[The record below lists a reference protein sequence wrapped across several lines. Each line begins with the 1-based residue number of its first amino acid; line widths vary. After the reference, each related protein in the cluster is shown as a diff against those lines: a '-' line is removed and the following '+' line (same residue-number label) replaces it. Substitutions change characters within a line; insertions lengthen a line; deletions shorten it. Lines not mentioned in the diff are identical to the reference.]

1 MKAKLFNS
9 IRMKLLVALLLS
21 LFATVVTDL
30 VVFGGIYAVRY
41 AMIEERMEDK
51 LEDSTHKEKQRIDA
65 GETAAEK
72 NTQASNGKTTSNGK
86 TFGQKNQYDPNEYVA
101 DRDKTYKFTVKI
113 RHFGFMTPYIWLD
126 GILILALSA
135 VFFLTYYV
143 AFTNQIIVYFRE
155 IQDAINRIE
164 QGDFETVLSVRGDSE
179 LAALAESINEMKYA
193 LKESYESERQ
203 AEKVKNEL
211 ITNVAHDL
219 RTPLTSVLGYLE
231 LLHRNE
237 YHDDATRQKYTD
249 TAYQKAKTLQVL
261 INELFDYT
269 RFQKGKVKLELTP
282 LDITM
287 FLEQLLDEFQIR
299 MEEEHLACV
308 VEIPKQPIMI
318 EGDGEKLARAFSNL
332 LTNAVKY
339 GADGKQIKVSL
350 IELEDQVY
358 ISFTNYGK
366 VIPQENLPYVF
377 DKFYRV
383 EQSRNAKTGGTGLG
397 LAIAKNIVLMHNG
410 EISAKSDEKGTVFTV
425 CLPKQGKDGAV
436 AGQNTKKTSP
446 KSAQVHR
453 LFAKKPV
460 QGSEQEQQ

>member
-9 IRMKLLVALLLS
+9 IRMKLLVALILS
-21 LFATVVTDL
+21 LLATIATDVVI
-30 VVFGGIYAVRY
+30 FGGIYAVRY
-41 AMIEERMEDK
+41 AMMEEKMEDK
-51 LEDSTHKEKQRIDA
+51 LQNPIRNDKQLKNNS
-65 GETAAEK
+65 ETGTDQEAQITNEK
-72 NTQASNGKTTSNGK
+72 N
-86 TFGQKNQYDPNEYVA
+86 FGQKNQYDPNEYIE

-126 GILILALSA
+126 GLIILALSG
-135 VFFLTYYV
+135 VFFLAYYV

-155 IQDAINRIE
+155 IQEAIYHIE
-164 QGDFETVLSVRGDSE
+164 HGDFETVLSVRGDSE
-179 LAALAESINEMKYA
+179 LSALAESINEMKYA

-203 AEKVKNEL
+203 AEKVKNDL

-219 RTPLTSVLGYLE
+219 RTPLTSVIGYLE
-231 LLHRNE
+231 LLHQNE

-249 TAYQKAKTLQVL
+249 TAYQKARTLQVL

-269 RFQKGKVKLELTP
+269 RFQKGKVKLDLMP

-287 FLEQLLDEFQIR
+287 FLEQLLDEFKIR
-299 MEEEHLACV
+299 MEEEHLECIAD
-308 VEIPKQPIMI
+308 IPKEPIMI

-339 GADGKQIKVSL
+339 GSDGKQIKVSL
-350 IELEDQVY
+350 IELEEQVY

-410 EISAKSDEKGTVFTV
+410 EISAKSDEKGTVFTI
-425 CLPKQGKDGAV
+425 CLPKQGAEGVHVERNKKS
-436 AGQNTKKTSP
+436 QNS
-446 KSAQVHR
+446 KSAQVR
-453 LFAKKPV
+453 SLFAKKAMK
-460 QGSEQEQQ
+460 GSKQDE